1 MVPYKLF
8 AGTSLILGVDLHF
21 VLAQDTS
28 NSPSTVGSAV
38 GVAVTAGVGAYVGTA
53 VIGSDGAALGCS
65 PPVLQI

>member
-8 AGTSLILGVDLHF
+8 AGTSLILGVDVHL

-28 NSPSTVGSAV
+28 KSPMAD
-38 GVAVTAGVGAYVGTA
+38 GVAVTAGVGAYVGRA